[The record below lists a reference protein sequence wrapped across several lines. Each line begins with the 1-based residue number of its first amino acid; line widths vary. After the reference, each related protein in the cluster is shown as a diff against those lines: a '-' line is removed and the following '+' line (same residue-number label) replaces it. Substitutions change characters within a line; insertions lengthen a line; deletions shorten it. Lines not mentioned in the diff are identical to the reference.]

1 MIIAL
6 DGPAGSGKST
16 TARRVAS
23 LLGFLY
29 LDTGAMYRALA
40 LAFLRRGASTDPES
54 VRQLLAEESLSV
66 SLIGGEQR
74 VWLGLEDVSEAIR
87 EPEVSEAS
95 SRISAIPMVRSYLVA
110 EQRRIAGDVLA
121 AGGGVVMEGRDI
133 GTVVFPDAGL
143 KVYLTADPAV
153 RAGRRAEEYAAR
165 GRKVDEV
172 ALREDMAER
181 DARDAGRDV
190 APLKPAP
197 DAVLLDTTHVSF
209 DEQVGFIV
217 RLARERG
224 A

>member
-23 LLGFLY
+23 VLGYLY

-54 VRQLLAEESLSV
+54 VRQLLAEESLAV
-66 SLIGGEQR
+66 SLIDGEQH
-74 VWLGLEDVSEAIR
+74 VWLGFEDVSEAIR

-95 SRISAIPMVRSYLVA
+95 SRISAIPSVRSYLVA
-110 EQRRIAGDVLA
+110 EQRRIAGAVLA
-121 AGGGVVMEGRDI
+121 TGGGVVMEGRDI
-133 GTVVFPDAGL
+133 GTVVFPDARL

-153 RAGRRAEEYAAR
+153 RAGRRAVEYAAR
-165 GRKVDEV
+165 GRTVDEV
-172 ALREDMAER
+172 LLREDMAQR

-190 APLKPAP
+190 APLKPAA
-197 DAVLLDTTHVSF
+197 DALLLDTTHLSF
-209 DEQVGFIV
+209 DEQVDFIV